1 MLTFPNQSRV
11 YDPTRHAVRFWGHDS
26 AMEWSFFL
34 TVEAL
39 RRLERKLDSNETGFL
54 LAFDAHRP
62 AIYAAAAKVYR
73 REKKGSYELAAT
85 DF

>member
-1 MLTFPNQSRV
+1 
-11 YDPTRHAVRFWGHDS
+11 
-26 AMEWSFFL
+26 MEWSFFV

-39 RRLERKLDSNETGFL
+39 RRLERKLDSDEASFL

-73 REKKGSYELAAT
+73 REKKGSYELAAA

>member
-1 MLTFPNQSRV
+1 M
-11 YDPTRHAVRFWGHDS
+11 TRPDMPFGSGGHDS